1 MLISLVAGMA
11 AGLYFMYQS
20 GYFSKSKGER
30 LGSSSSSSGGA
41 WTSGKVPAAEETIRK
56 ARLER
61 FAANNTFK
69 EE

>member
-30 LGSSSSSSGGA
+30 LGSSSSSGGA
-41 WTSGKVPAAEETIRK
+41 WTSGKVSAAEETNRK